1 MLIYAF
7 RRHLW
12 IVALIVFADVVIALT
27 VADTLIRW
35 EVELLREAW
44 YGSPE

>member
-7 RRHLW
+7 RKRLW
-12 IVALIVFADVVIALT
+12 LVAAIVVADVVIALT

-35 EVELLREAW
+35 ELRLLEEAW
-44 YGSPE
+44 RGE